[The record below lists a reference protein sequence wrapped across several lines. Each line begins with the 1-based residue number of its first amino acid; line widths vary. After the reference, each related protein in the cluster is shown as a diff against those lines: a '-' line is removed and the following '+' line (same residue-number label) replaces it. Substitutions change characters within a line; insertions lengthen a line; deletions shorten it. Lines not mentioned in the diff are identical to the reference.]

1 MSTDRTSGPSSF
13 PSLEC
18 KCDVLRLVG
27 YIGIMAKLRG
37 LLKASHFGPTLIVT
51 SISFGFAVHYWWEG
65 PAYVIAFG
73 VFTGQL
79 VVGWS
84 NDLYDFDDDL
94 RHQRTNKPLVSGLI
108 TKQYLEKWL
117 RAMVPF
123 SFVANLLGPLGIRG
137 GLVYM
142 LGIACGV
149 AYNFYFK
156 FSVLSPLPYAIAFAA
171 LPSSIA
177 ISKDITPPL
186 WMWLGG
192 ALLGMA
198 AHFINVLK
206 DMKEDH
212 VSGIK
217 GLPQRLGTRGSVVA
231 AVVLISVSVLVLL

>member
-1 MSTDRTSGPSSF
+1 MT
-13 PSLEC
+13 
-18 KCDVLRLVG
+18 
-27 YIGIMAKLRG
+27 KLRG

-51 SISFGFAVHYWWEG
+51 SIAFGFALCYWWEG

-117 RAMVPF
+117 RVMVPF
-123 SFVANLLGPLGIRG
+123 SFVANLLGPLGIKG

-156 FSVLSPLPYAIAFAA
+156 FSALSPLPFAIAFAA

-212 VSGIK
+212 VSGIR
-217 GLPQRLGTRGSVVA
+217 GLPQRLGTRGSVLA
-231 AVVLISVSVLVLL
+231 AVVLIILGVTILILSL

>member
-1 MSTDRTSGPSSF
+1 
-13 PSLEC
+13 
-18 KCDVLRLVG
+18 
-27 YIGIMAKLRG
+27 MAKLRG

-117 RAMVPF
+117 RVMVPF

-156 FSVLSPLPYAIAFAA
+156 FSTLSPLPYAIAFAA

-177 ISKDITPPL
+177 ISKDVTPPL

>member
-1 MSTDRTSGPSSF
+1 MGKVR
-13 PSLEC
+13 
-18 KCDVLRLVG
+18 R
-27 YIGIMAKLRG
+27 

-51 SISFGFAVHYWWEG
+51 TISWFFAAYYWWEG
-65 PAYVIAFG
+65 PACVIAFG

-84 NDLYDFDDDL
+84 NDLYDYEDDL
-94 RHQRTNKPLVSGLI
+94 RHNRLNKPLVAGSISRGYLI
-108 TKQYLEKWL
+108 NWL
-117 RAMVPF
+117 RFMVPF
-123 SFVANLLGPLGIRG
+123 SFIANIAGPLGIKG

-156 FSVLSPLPYAIAFAA
+156 FSPLSPLPYAIAFAA

-177 ISKDITPPL
+177 ISKEINPPT

-192 ALLGMA
+192 SLFGMA
-198 AHFINVLK
+198 AHFINVIK

-212 VSGIK
+212 VSGIN
-217 GLPQRLGTRGSVVA
+217 GLPQKLGTKGSITTA
-231 AVVLISVSVLVLL
+231 IILIALGITTLVLFL

>member
-1 MSTDRTSGPSSF
+1 VPQDFHFSI
-13 PSLEC
+13 SLNEGNT
-18 KCDVLRLVG
+18 RVG
-27 YIGIMAKLRG
+27 YIGIVIRFKG

-51 SISFGFAVHYWWEG
+51 AISFAFALHYWWEG

-84 NDLYDFDDDL
+84 NDLIDYEDDQ
-94 RHQRTNKPLVSGLI
+94 RHQRTNKPLVAGLI
-108 TKQYLEKWL
+108 SRESLRKWL
-117 RAMVPF
+117 RFMVPF
-123 SFVANLLGPLGIRG
+123 SFFANLMGPLGIKG

-156 FSVLSPLPYAIAFAA
+156 FSALSPLPYAIAFAA

-177 ISKDITPPL
+177 ISKEITPPT

-192 ALLGMA
+192 ALFGMA
-198 AHFINVLK
+198 AHFINVIK

-212 VSGIK
+212 VIGIQ
-217 GLPQRLGTRGSVVA
+217 GLPQKLGTKGSIIAAITLITLGVA
-231 AVVLISVSVLVLL
+231 TLVLIL